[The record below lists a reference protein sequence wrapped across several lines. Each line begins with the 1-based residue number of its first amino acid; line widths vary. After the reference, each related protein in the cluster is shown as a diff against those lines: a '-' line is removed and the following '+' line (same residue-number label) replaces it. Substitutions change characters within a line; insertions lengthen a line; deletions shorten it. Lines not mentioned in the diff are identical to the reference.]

1 MKQISLELCWYAHE
15 CVGGRIREVWGDI
28 ERAQESVVNAVM
40 NCTRAQKGHNFLCA
54 HLEFFAEWFNWTQY
68 QLVRFSL
75 EERCPD
81 LLSELDSLVDLNRV
95 FDTIRQRREWRQ
107 NITHDGVLKLQW
119 NWEFIM
125 EKIGISEQ
133 HILYWLFES
142 LIKILEN
149 FTLQKSL
156 TEEQDKLF
164 ESQIWAAQSIIG
176 VLMQQLFDKIEQV

>member
-1 MKQISLELCWYAHE
+1 MKKISLELCWYAHE
-15 CVGGRIREVWGDI
+15 CAGGRIRESWGDI
-28 ERAQESVVNAVM
+28 EVAQESVLNAVM
-40 NCTRAQKGHNFLCA
+40 NCTRAQKGYNFLCA
-54 HLEFFAEWFNWTQY
+54 HLEFFAEWFNWAPY
-68 QLVRFSL
+68 HLLRFSL

-107 NITHDGVLKLQW
+107 NITYDWVLKLQW
-119 NWEFIM
+119 NWENIM
-125 EKIGISEQ
+125 EKLGISEQ

-142 LIKILEN
+142 LVKILHS
-149 FTLQKSL
+149 FIIVKSL